1 MTRQAPE
8 YLTWD
13 GSEYPIRDEPLA
25 PYLTMT
31 DIDLVPRGVLNSAC
45 WRGYQA
51 SWEVGDDRL
60 YLVRIEGIS
69 ESHPLLLADLF
80 PGFGQRVF
88 AHWFTGTIAFAMD
101 HRPIQLPGRRPL
113 PYSFWVREGQV
124 VEPQGGGNGGY
135 RAASLDRR
143 YEDYAPA
150 VSSLLEQI
158 AIPDIEGDEMVSDPL
173 GAVPPTPF
181 GHMNWKWAE
190 FRDALPPGAALWR
203 FSYQRLGQIYG
214 GYASVARD
222 RIDRFVLTSIRE
234 IDE

>member
-1 MTRQAPE
+1 MTRQVPE

-31 DIDLVPRGVLNSAC
+31 DIDPVPPGVLNTAC
-45 WRGYQA
+45 WRGYAA
-51 SWEVGDDRL
+51 SWEVDRDRL
-60 YLVRIEGIS
+60 YLVGIEGIS

-88 AHWFTGTIAFAMD
+88 AHWFTGTIDFAMD
-101 HRPIQLPGRRPL
+101 HRPVQLPGRQPL
-113 PYSFWVREGQV
+113 PYSFWVRDGQV
-124 VEPQGGGNGGY
+124 VKPQGGGNGGY

-158 AIPDIEGDEMVSDPL
+158 AIPDIESSELVSDPL
-173 GAVPPTPF
+173 GAVPAMPF
-181 GHMNWKWAE
+181 GHMNWKWQE
-190 FRDALPPGAALWR
+190 FKAALATGAALRR
-203 FSYQRLGQIYG
+203 FSYHRCGQIYG
-214 GYASVARD
+214 GYAAMKRR
-222 RIDRFVLTSIRE
+222 RIDRFVLTAIGE